1 MKLGTRNRSLQDVD
15 KNDKKTGIMG
25 ATQHV
30 KREITRPWPRRH
42 PLTNPTSDL
51 EV

>member
-1 MKLGTRNRSLQDVD
+1 MRLGTRNRSLQDVD
-15 KNDKKTGIMG
+15 ERDKKRGIMG

-42 PLTNPTSDL
+42 PLSNPMSDL
-51 EV
+51 EF